1 MPSILA
7 CRTCDHVGMSITLD
21 VSRSTA
27 ASLVRVG
34 GRFMTGDQLATAARA
49 QLIPTTGLYFRGR
62 IGAVGE
68 VPSPV
73 ATSLLGIFP
82 HWLVERIW
90 AETAAFPAAAAVSAY
105 AGACTSWG
113 AEALSGLER
122 ADQVVEV
129 AEKVIDRAESTALPL
144 FAGWRAAHRPAAG
157 PGRAGYALMLLREL
171 RGGLHFAAL
180 RAAGL
185 DIPIAVIGD
194 PRPAGCRGCGK
205 RTGGR
210 KKSSSCSAG
219 PAPYRTSSDA
229 GTRLRRPPASRSPAA
244 WPSSPKPSSPSW
256 QS

>member
-1 MPSILA
+1 
-7 CRTCDHVGMSITLD
+7 MSITLD

-194 PRPAGCRGCGK
+194 PTGGLPRLRQTDWRPEEIEQLQRRASTVPDFQRRWNAAEETTSVAFAGCLAVLTETELTELAELIIEADRISVN
-205 RTGGR
+205 T
-210 KKSSSCSAG
+210 
-219 PAPYRTSSDA
+219 
-229 GTRLRRPPASRSPAA
+229 
-244 WPSSPKPSSPSW
+244 
-256 QS
+256 